1 MNLKKERGKHVMKG
15 MKLIAWGFLLLMVSV
30 VFLAMYPN
38 LLITKPEE
46 VVSVF
51 YRGHMFQ
58 YTNPAVRYDL
68 TMSILLCWAAVCAI
82 GGMWTLREVKLRLS

>member
-1 MNLKKERGKHVMKG
+1 MKG